1 MPRVR
6 YSTNIEESLLS
17 KAKEFSASHG
27 LDGANAVIEDALRI
41 YFANCNAEVWEKNL
55 SGGWVKKMVMRPD
68 KVTFESIRSRKVLQ
82 RYNSKHYTP
91 EALLLKGWKQVWT
104 LKKGS

>member
-1 MPRVR
+1 MSRVR
-6 YSTNIEESLLS
+6 LNSKVDEDLLL
-17 KAKEFSASHG
+17 KAKEFASSHG
-27 LDGANAVIEDALRI
+27 MGGANAVIEDALRI

-82 RYNSKHYTP
+82 RYNSKYYTP
-91 EALLLKGWKQVWT
+91 EALSLKGWKQVWT